1 MTFAKAERKKA
12 KLRLGICGTSGSG
25 KTYSALLIAKGLG
38 NKIAVV
44 DTENHSAEL
53 YAGKDGMPDYD
64 VCILSPPYETEKYVQ
79 AITEAE
85 RAGYDVIILDS
96 ISHAWAGEG
105 GLLDQQGRIADSG
118 RGNSYTAW
126 RNVTPKHNK
135 FIEKMLSCN
144 MHLIA
149 TMRSKTEYA
158 LITNDKGKQE
168 PKKMGMAPIQ
178 REGMDYEFT
187 VVFDMDPGHNAVTS
201 KDRTSLFDC
210 KVFTPTTK
218 TGEDLKGWLES
229 GIEPPVSSRPPE
241 NDVKD
246 YKDISDRF
254 TQDEKSKNTPP
265 SNPTPAASNDGQIS
279 IITTIINVESH
290 EGIDRHKKPYT
301 IYRVTAADGSAYS
314 TFEKGLAEIAGE
326 CWHDQKQV
334 KIWYKVVKF
343 SNGKPGNNL
352 IQITSPT
359 YEPGKTKEYNHA
371 DGSTYGT

>member
-187 VVFDMDPGHNAVTS
+187 VVFDMDTGHNAVTS
-201 KDRTSLFDC
+201 KDRTSLFDG

-246 YKDISDRF
+246 FKDISDRF
-254 TQDEKSKNTPP
+254 TQDDQNKNVPP
-265 SNPTPAASNDGQIS
+265 SNPSPPETSGQPNIV
-279 IITTIINVESH
+279 TTITNLEEREKINSTT
-290 EGIDRHKKPYT
+290 KKPFM
-301 IYRVTAADGSAYS
+301 IYGITAADGTIYKTMSKTLADLAGTCWQEQKLVKLWYTVGKYGNDLKDITAPNYNPGDAKEFNFKDNS
-314 TFEKGLAEIAGE
+314 T
-326 CWHDQKQV
+326 
-334 KIWYKVVKF
+334 
-343 SNGKPGNNL
+343 S
-352 IQITSPT
+352 
-359 YEPGKTKEYNHA
+359 
-371 DGSTYGT
+371 GT